1 VTTTPKRKVQASK
14 QRPQPAA
21 TSAWALR
28 YEPAPGVGYTTE
40 LVGSEQRPATMAVT
54 GLAVMML
61 GLYFISPAISSAVNW
76 AGWLVRGQ
84 PGSFADFSAVA
95 DAFGHPEGVLGS
107 FLGIASFIVMAML
120 SMRFIHRQ
128 SPRWLTSVQPGMRW
142 RYLLVVGVVA
152 AVVFN
157 ISYWATS
164 GRTDFHWAP
173 MPHAWLYVL
182 IIVVAG
188 PLQAAG
194 EEYFFRGYMQQLIG
208 AVIAQRWI
216 VVLVSAFLFTA
227 VHGTQNMP
235 LLLDRFVFGVLL
247 GALVVM
253 TGGLEATIAMHA
265 ANNIFAFGY
274 PALSSTLMDARAI
287 SSVTWGMAGVNI
299 LAYVV
304 IAVLAYLIG
313 RAMRVAITTPVA

>member
-1 VTTTPKRKVQASK
+1 MTTTPKR
-14 QRPQPAA
+14 RPQPTQPAKRPPAA
-21 TSAWALR
+21 SNWGLR
-28 YEPAPGVGYTTE
+28 YEPAPGVDYTKA

-61 GLYFISPAISSAVNW
+61 GLYFINPGVTAAVNW
-76 AGWLVRGQ
+76 AGWLLRGQ
-84 PGSFADFSAVA
+84 PGSFSDFAA
-95 DAFGHPEGVLGS
+95 AANAFGHPEGVLGS

-120 SMRFIHRQ
+120 SMRYIHRQ
-128 SPRWLTSVQPGMRW
+128 SPKWLSSVQPGIRW
-142 RYLLVVGVVA
+142 RFLLIVAVVA

-157 ISYWATS
+157 VSYWATS

-173 MPHAWLYVL
+173 MPHAWLYLV
-182 IIVVAG
+182 IIVLAG

-208 AVIAQRWI
+208 AVLGRPWV

-227 VHGTQNMP
+227 VHGTQNLP
-235 LLLDRFVFGVLL
+235 LLLDRFVFGALL

-253 TGGLEATIAMHA
+253 TGGLEAGIAMHA
-265 ANNIFAFGY
+265 VNNIFAFGY
-274 PALSSTLMDARAI
+274 PTLSGTLMDARAI
-287 SSVTWGMAGVNI
+287 STVTWGMAGVNI

-304 IAVLAYLIG
+304 IAALAYLIG
-313 RAMRVAITTPVA
+313 RAMRVAVTTPVA